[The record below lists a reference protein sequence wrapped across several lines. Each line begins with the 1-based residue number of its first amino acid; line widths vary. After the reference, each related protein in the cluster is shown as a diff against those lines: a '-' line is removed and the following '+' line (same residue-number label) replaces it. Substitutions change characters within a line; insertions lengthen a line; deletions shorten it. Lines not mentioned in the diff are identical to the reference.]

1 MAKWG
6 HKGYPSHRQW
16 YRYRVFIHGCAIA
29 CGCWASIDPH
39 LGHGGWQSASR
50 LLAGWLALVIRV
62 WISNQSPLHLHI
74 DRYLDQ
80 RAADPTALT
89 DSLTSVAFGWAW
101 FACLFCCRES
111 HWSGSRVQRL
121 HSRISD
127 TLTVT
132 PTIPGCQTVPQ
143 IHETLS
149 HCWINDGP
157 ASYTVDQHWL
167 NKGSVSRVCWDTVMA
182 NTPMIPARH
191 LVMVRVWLL
200 MRTNTISHVGLM
212 LCQRRRRWH
221 NIKPTWDQQPV
232 FGVYPAAVHRL
243 ATQHNTKYINRKGC
257 WLKHQS
263 DQQNGQRHR
272 KTVSDAHGTN
282 KSTDLLVRVP
292 AILRGDD
299 TTHSPL
305 S

>member
-1 MAKWG
+1 MVVPSLAGAGPALIHIWG
-6 HKGYPSHRQW
+6 TGDGSQHP
-16 YRYRVFIHGCAIA
+16 V
-29 CGCWASIDPH
+29 CW
-39 LGHGGWQSASR
+39 
-50 LLAGWLALVIRV
+50 LAGWRWWSASGYLINHRCTSTSIDTSTSALQTPQHSQTLWPV
-62 WISNQSPLHLHI
+62 LHSAGPGLH
-74 DRYLDQ
+74 
-80 RAADPTALT
+80 A
-89 DSLTSVAFGWAW
+89 SSVVG
-101 FACLFCCRES
+101 ES

-200 MRTNTISHVGLM
+200 MRTNTVSHVGLM

-221 NIKPTWDQQPV
+221 NIKPTWDQRPV

-263 DQQNGQRHR
+263 DQRNGQRHR
-272 KTVSDAHGTN
+272 KTVSDAHRTN
-282 KSTDLLVRVP
+282 KSTDLLVRIP
-292 AILRGDD
+292 AILRGED
-299 TTHSPL
+299 TTHWPL